1 MYGIIEDNYFIDSLL
16 SDTLEYLIEKIEKN
30 GKILGGKL

>member
-1 MYGIIEDNYFIDSLL
+1 MYEIIEDSYFIDNLL

>member
-1 MYGIIEDNYFIDSLL
+1 MYEIIENSYFIDNLL

-30 GKILGGKL
+30 GKILGEKL

>member
-16 SDTLEYLIEKIEKN
+16 SDTFEYLIEKIEKN
-30 GKILGGKL
+30 GKILGEKL

>member
-1 MYGIIEDNYFIDSLL
+1 MHEIIEDSYFIDNLL

>member
-16 SDTLEYLIEKIEKN
+16 SDTPEYLIEKIEKN
-30 GKILGGKL
+30 GKILGEKL

>member
-1 MYGIIEDNYFIDSLL
+1 MYEIIEDSYFIDNLL

-30 GKILGGKL
+30 GKILGEKL

>member
-1 MYGIIEDNYFIDSLL
+1 MHGIVEDNYFIDSLL

-30 GKILGGKL
+30 GKILGEKL

>member
-1 MYGIIEDNYFIDSLL
+1 MYGIIEDSYFIDSLL

-30 GKILGGKL
+30 GKILGEKL